1 MRDLPEKTVRIG
13 LVPDFVMDAT
23 EKSGIDFYSAALIRA
38 LSETERSRKFI
49 VFLTRERWKEFSDLG
64 PHVQRVP
71 IPRIFA
77 NGLLNIFW
85 YLFIL
90 PLQAYWHRVDLLH
103 LFAGNRRMTWFSR
116 RKMLVTVHDVF
127 HYEHQE
133 IYSFPRF
140 LFFRMVIAPLLKRQ
154 RHLVADSH
162 ATKHDIQ
169 RLLGVPGGEIEVIH
183 LGFDAPRLL
192 ASTTGTPEEPVQGKY
207 HLKRP
212 YMLYVSALDHPRKN
226 HLTLLD
232 AYEILL
238 KSHPDA
244 PDLVFVGP
252 DFFHAEKIHQAIL
265 RPSLAGRVHALG
277 YVPDQWLSSLYREA
291 KLFVHPSPLEGFG
304 YPLVEAMAFGLPV
317 VCADTEIFREIGG
330 AAPVFFDPKQPKD
343 IASKIAMLLE
353 DPALQ
358 EERSRKGLEQA
369 KCYQSDRGLRAL
381 LRLYDTLTQ
390 RPSMQRQS
398 MQLDDA
404 QAAEAVSC
412 SHQSLEP
419 TERSGSRV

>member
-1 MRDLPEKTVRIG
+1 MNLRPRAEKTIQIG
-13 LVPDFVMDAT
+13 LVPDFVMDST
-23 EKSGIDFYSAALIRA
+23 EKSGIDFYSSALIRA
-38 LSETERSRKFI
+38 LSQTDGSRRFTL
-49 VFLTRERWKEFSDLG
+49 FLSRERWKEFPDLG
-64 PHVQRVP
+64 PHFHRVP

-77 NGLLNIFW
+77 SGILNIFW

-90 PLQAYWHRVDLLH
+90 PFQAYWHRIDLLH
-103 LFAGNRRMTWFSR
+103 LFAGNRRMTWLPGG
-116 RKMLVTVHDVF
+116 KMLVTVHDVF

-140 LFFRMVIAPLLKRQ
+140 LFFRLIIASLLKRQ
-154 RHLVADSH
+154 KHLVADSH

-169 RLLGVPGGEIEVIH
+169 RLLGVPGGAIEVIH

-192 ASTTGTPEEPVQGKY
+192 ASTTVKPEQPVREKY
-207 HLKRP
+207 HLTRP
-212 YMLYVSALDHPRKN
+212 YILYVSALDHPRKN

-277 YVPDQWLSSLYREA
+277 YVPDQWLPSLYREA
-291 KLFVHPSPLEGFG
+291 TLFVHPSPLEGFG

-317 VCADTEIFREIGG
+317 ACADTEIFREIGG
-330 AAPVFFDPKQPKD
+330 AAPLFFDPKKPED
-343 IASKIAMLLE
+343 IASKIAMLLA

-358 EERSRKGLEQA
+358 EERSQRGLEQS
-369 KCYQSDRGLRAL
+369 KGYQSGQGVRTL
-381 LRLYDTLTQ
+381 LRLYDALTQ
-390 RPSMQRQS
+390 RPPI
-398 MQLDDA
+398 QLDDS
-404 QAAEAVSC
+404 QAAESVSC
-412 SHQSLEP
+412 SHPSLEP
-419 TERSGSRV
+419 TERSGSQV